1 MRVRLPITFA
11 EIAIEERE
19 LPEAGICLGLSSH
32 SADGWRSE
40 SQDWELESHSPF
52 CPTLMPRPSWI
63 LLTLQSPFASLLSLP
78 PNDCEIQTVPSMPQ
92 PLPTP
97 QPPYCPQCTPSPP
110 LHSQL
115 KAFASTGPPLHVL
128 FPLLAKLFAGSQVSS
143 QTSPPVPPPQRGPP
157 GPPGPRLLTIPSVS
171 PSCLLTELPFLEMIL
186 FSPFPVSCLASVLMP
201 QPEYKFCSQLCPQ
214 SL

>member
-1 MRVRLPITFA
+1 MRVRLPITFT
-11 EIAIEERE
+11 EIAIEECE
-19 LPEAGICLGLSSH
+19 LPEVGICLGLSSH
-32 SADGWRSE
+32 SADGWHSE

-63 LLTLQSPFASLLSLP
+63 LLTLQSPFASLLSP
-78 PNDCEIQTVPSMPQ
+78 PRNDCAIQTVPSMPQ
-92 PLPTP
+92 PPH
-97 QPPYCPQCTPSPP
+97 CPQCTPSPP

-115 KAFASTGPPLHVL
+115 KAFASAGPPLHAL
-128 FPLLAKLFAGSQVSS
+128 FPLLAKLFTGSQVSS

-157 GPPGPRLLTIPSVS
+157 GPPGSRLLPTPSVS